1 LSLIDSTCARKME
14 SRSIIYSIARLPM
27 LCGAIYL
34 AGLVYL
40 GSCPV
45 VFWTSVLAGVPL
57 VGLGVLWFGKWCVF
71 VFFGQ
76 FGGRETISVLRIWKA
91 L

>member
-1 LSLIDSTCARKME
+1 
-14 SRSIIYSIARLPM
+14 M

-34 AGLVYL
+34 AGLVCL

-57 VGLGVLWFGKWCVF
+57 VGLGVLWFGKCCLF
-71 VFFGQ
+71 VFLDNLEG
-76 FGGRETISVLRIWKA
+76 EKH
-91 L
+91 